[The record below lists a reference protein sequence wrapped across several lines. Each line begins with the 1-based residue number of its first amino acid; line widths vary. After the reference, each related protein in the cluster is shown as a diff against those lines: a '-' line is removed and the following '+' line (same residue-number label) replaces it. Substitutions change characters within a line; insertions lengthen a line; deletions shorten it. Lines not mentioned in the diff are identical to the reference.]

1 MSTLLLIIGLLQCVH
16 GLVEYVVYPTNK
28 KDVPTCSQINDAL
41 INILGQSKVQIY
53 KSQSR
58 QTTEFW
64 LVQALDFQTSEVLR
78 IAGVRNSTPI
88 KIFGVIHSDIASR

>member
-1 MSTLLLIIGLLQCVH
+1 MAVSILLLVVGLLQFVH

-28 KDVPTCSQINDAL
+28 KDVPACSQINDAL
-41 INILGQSKVQIY
+41 INILGQNKVQIY

-64 LVQALDFQTSEVLR
+64 LVQALDFQTTEILR
-78 IAGVRNSTPI
+78 IPGVRTPSNI
-88 KIFGVIHSDIASR
+88 